1 MCVWLC
7 ILYVGSC
14 GRTCTKSR
22 NRKQGFFP
30 SAWTSLKTH
39 FCKENQIFRL
49 TSSYNFP
56 PPTPLMCLDKQL
68 TTHQLFF
75 LPQHNFIHSL
85 VFTISAAKNK
95 KVVAVHF
102 CNLFIS
108 FQQQPQSENC
118 SVCRVACLFI
128 PSLLFHAVSSTH
140 TPQLQ
145 QTKEKHSRKNT
156 F

>member
-1 MCVWLC
+1 
-7 ILYVGSC
+7 
-14 GRTCTKSR
+14 
-22 NRKQGFFP
+22 
-30 SAWTSLKTH
+30 
-39 FCKENQIFRL
+39 
-49 TSSYNFP
+49 
-56 PPTPLMCLDKQL
+56 MCLEKQL

-118 SVCRVACLFI
+118 SVCVSCVCLS
-128 PSLLFHAVSSTH
+128 PLLTTISRRFQHTH
-140 TPQLQ
+140 TAAAADKRETLSQ
-145 QTKEKHSRKNT
+145 KHFLMMS
-156 F
+156 

>member
-1 MCVWLC
+1 
-7 ILYVGSC
+7 
-14 GRTCTKSR
+14 
-22 NRKQGFFP
+22 
-30 SAWTSLKTH
+30 
-39 FCKENQIFRL
+39 
-49 TSSYNFP
+49 
-56 PPTPLMCLDKQL
+56 MCLDKQL

-102 CNLFIS
+102 CNLFIY